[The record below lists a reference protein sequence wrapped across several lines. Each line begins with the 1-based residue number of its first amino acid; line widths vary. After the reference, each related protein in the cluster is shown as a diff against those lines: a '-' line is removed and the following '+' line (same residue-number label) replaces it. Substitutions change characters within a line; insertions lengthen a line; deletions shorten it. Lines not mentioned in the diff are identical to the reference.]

1 MAVEST
7 ERWRLVVDATLCDG
21 HGICVL
27 HCPDLVTLDEW
38 GYAGIE
44 NDVVDTPGPM
54 RRARRAVAAC
64 PEGALSFRLV
74 PLARDNYQAQ
84 TKPRGITSPR

>member
-1 MAVEST
+1 MSYNGT
-7 ERWRLVVDATLCDG
+7 ERWKLVIDGTVCDG

-38 GYAGIE
+38 GYAGVEKDLIG
-44 NDVVDTPGPM
+44 TAAQL

-64 PEGALSFRLV
+64 PERALALRPVQMLRDAERVRAEPRESA
-74 PLARDNYQAQ
+74 PL
-84 TKPRGITSPR
+84 K

>member
-1 MAVEST
+1 MSYHGT
-7 ERWRLVVDATLCDG
+7 ERWKLVVDGTVCDG

-38 GYAGIE
+38 GYAGVEKDTIE
-44 NDVVDTPGPM
+44 TAALM

-64 PEGALSFRLV
+64 PERALALRPVEMLRAAERVRAEPRES
-74 PLARDNYQAQ
+74 ARP
-84 TKPRGITSPR
+84 K

>member
-1 MAVEST
+1 MSYHGT
-7 ERWRLVVDATLCDG
+7 ERWKLVVDGTVCDG

-38 GYAGIE
+38 GYAGVEKDLIG
-44 NDVVDTPGPM
+44 TAAQL

-64 PEGALSFRLV
+64 PERALALRPVQMLRDAELV
-74 PLARDNYQAQ
+74 RAEPRESAPL
-84 TKPRGITSPR
+84 K

>member
-1 MAVEST
+1 MTSLDGQ
-7 ERWRLVVDATLCDG
+7 RWKLVIDGTLCDG

-38 GYAGIE
+38 GYAGVEKNLI
-44 NDVVDTPGPM
+44 DTPAQM

-64 PEGALSFRLV
+64 PGKALALRPVEMLRDADRVRAESRETARL
-74 PLARDNYQAQ
+74 
-84 TKPRGITSPR
+84 K

>member
-1 MAVEST
+1 MSYHGT
-7 ERWRLVVDATLCDG
+7 ERWNLVVDGTLCDG

-38 GYAGIE
+38 GYAGVEKELIG
-44 NDVVDTPGPM
+44 TAAQL

-64 PEGALSFRLV
+64 PERALALRPVEMLRDAERVRTEPRESARL
-74 PLARDNYQAQ
+74 
-84 TKPRGITSPR
+84 K

>member
-1 MAVEST
+1 MSDDGT
-7 ERWRLVVDATLCDG
+7 ERWKLVIDGTVCDG

-38 GYAGIE
+38 GYAGVEKDLIG
-44 NDVVDTPGPM
+44 TAAQL

-64 PEGALSFRLV
+64 PERALALRPVQMLRDAERVRAEPRESV
-74 PLARDNYQAQ
+74 PL
-84 TKPRGITSPR
+84 K

>member
-1 MAVEST
+1 MTRLALDS
-7 ERWRLVVDATLCDG
+7 WKLVVDGTRCDG

-38 GYAGIE
+38 GYAGVERAVI
-44 NDVVDTPGPM
+44 DSHALM

-64 PEGALSFRLV
+64 PERALALRQV
-74 PLARDNYQAQ
+74 EARV
-84 TKPRGITSPR
+84 GIR

>member
-1 MAVEST
+1 MNYHGT
-7 ERWRLVVDATLCDG
+7 ERWKLVVDGTLCDG

-38 GYAGIE
+38 GYAGVEKDLI
-44 NDVVDTPGPM
+44 DTAGLM

-64 PEGALSFRLV
+64 PEKALALRPVEVL
-74 PLARDNYQAQ
+74 RDAERVRAE
-84 TKPRGITSPR
+84 PRGSARLK